1 MRSSREKT
9 IEDRFAELELLLR
22 ELRDEVVR
30 VPRPPVA
37 SSVVAI
43 EQWIR
48 GFAWDA
54 TFSDEMAV
62 EEFGRISR
70 RVNAQLDPVEHERL
84 LQLWRSER
92 TSRRDAE
99 LEAA

>member
-1 MRSSREKT
+1 MRSPREKT
-9 IEDRFAELELLLR
+9 IEDRFAELEQLLR
-22 ELRDEVVR
+22 ELRDEVAR
-30 VPRPPVA
+30 VPRPPA
-37 SSVVAI
+37 TSSVVAI

-70 RVNAQLDPVEHERL
+70 RVNEELDPVEHERL

>member
-1 MRSSREKT
+1 MRTPREKT
-9 IEDRFAELELLLR
+9 IEDRFAELDRLLR
-22 ELRDEVVR
+22 ELRDEVAR
-30 VPRPPVA
+30 APRPPATSVA
-37 SSVVAI
+37 VAV
-43 EQWIR
+43 EQWVR

-70 RVNAQLDPVEHERL
+70 RVNEELDEVEHERL

-92 TSRRDAE
+92 MRRRDE
-99 LEAA
+99 DLEAA